1 MRAKNSGKHSYTAKA
16 GVTIDADLVITHLRV
31 TNYTEAIS
39 ALAERLSQHGYV
51 TAGFLEAVLKREA
64 SQPTGLP
71 LPDIPVAIPHAEA
84 EYCKVPAIAVGIL
97 DQPVQFGEMGGDSG
111 STLPVQIVFLL
122 ALNNP
127 DQQVEWLQ
135 RLVLLF
141 QQPGLLQHL
150 KQLSQEDAVAA
161 FLREHLLPKRPEEQQ
176 KPGGA

>member
-1 MRAKNSGKHSYTAKA
+1 
-16 GVTIDADLVITHLRV
+16 VIDADLVIAPLRA

-51 TAGFLEAVLKREA
+51 TDGFLEAVLKREA

-97 DQPVQFGEMGGDSG
+97 DQPVRFGEMGGDSG

-127 DQQVEWLQ
+127 DLQVEWLQ
-135 RLVLLF
+135 RLVILF
-141 QQPGLLQHL
+141 QQPGLLQNL
-150 KQLSQEDAVAA
+150 RKMSQEEAIAA
-161 FLREHLLPKRPEEQQ
+161 FLRKYLLPKKPKEEQESGD
-176 KPGGA
+176 K